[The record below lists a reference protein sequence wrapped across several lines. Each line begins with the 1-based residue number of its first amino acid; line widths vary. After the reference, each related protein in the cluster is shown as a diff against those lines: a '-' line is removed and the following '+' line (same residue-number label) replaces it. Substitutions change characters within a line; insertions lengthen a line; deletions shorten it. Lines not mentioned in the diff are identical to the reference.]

1 MIGDAI
7 QYNHSRRVIHGN
19 DLKPNNIVL
28 EKRDSSFQLIV
39 IDLRKRL
46 KVEVAASVSKCLSK
60 ESQRRYLKKYPGGY
74 PSSSSG
80 AYSFAKIID
89 FLRKENLVFSWIASN
104 WR

>member
-1 MIGDAI
+1 MNVIKMIGDAI
-7 QYNHSRRVIHGN
+7 QYNHSQRVIHN

-28 EKRDSSFQLIV
+28 EKHDSSFQLIV
-39 IDLRKRL
+39 IDLRKSL

-74 PSSSSG
+74 PSSSSD

-89 FLRKENLVFSWIASN
+89 FLRKENLIFN
-104 WR
+104 